1 MEVQSKKVDASPTK
15 GFFIYMLT
23 RDIDVR
29 PAIVELIDNSIDGAK
44 KIRKNKEY
52 KGLFIKIN
60 MSQDRFIIE
69 DNCGGIDIETAQK
82 YAFQFGRSS
91 DRESDSSG
99 YFTGI
104 FGIGMNRALFK

>member
-44 KIRKNKEY
+44 YN
-52 KGLFIKIN
+52 
-60 MSQDRFIIE
+60 
-69 DNCGGIDIETAQK
+69 GIVI
-82 YAFQFGRSS
+82 
-91 DRESDSSG
+91 
-99 YFTGI
+99 
-104 FGIGMNRALFK
+104 

>member
-44 KIRKNKEY
+44 KIRK
-52 KGLFIKIN
+52 IK
-60 MSQDRFIIE
+60 STKDYLS
-69 DNCGGIDIETAQK
+69 K
-82 YAFQFGRSS
+82 
-91 DRESDSSG
+91 
-99 YFTGI
+99 
-104 FGIGMNRALFK
+104 

>member
-52 KGLFIKIN
+52 KG
-60 MSQDRFIIE
+60 
-69 DNCGGIDIETAQK
+69 
-82 YAFQFGRSS
+82 
-91 DRESDSSG
+91 
-99 YFTGI
+99 
-104 FGIGMNRALFK
+104 

>member
-1 MEVQSKKVDASPTK
+1 MEVQNKKVDASPTK

-44 KIRKNKEY
+44 KIRKDKEY

-60 MSQDRFIIE
+60 MSPDRFVIE
-69 DNCGGIDIETAQK
+69 DNCGGIDIETAQNML
-82 YAFQFGRSS
+82 FNLEGHLSVRVIRQ
-91 DRESDSSG
+91 DILLES
-99 YFTGI
+99 
-104 FGIGMNRALFK
+104 LELE